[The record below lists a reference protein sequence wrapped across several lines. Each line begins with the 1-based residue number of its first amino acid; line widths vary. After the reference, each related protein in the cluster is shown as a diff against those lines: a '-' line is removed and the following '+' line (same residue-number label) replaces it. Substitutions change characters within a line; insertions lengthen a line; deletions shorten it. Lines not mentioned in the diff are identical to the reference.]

1 MSKKQV
7 PCSTCGAIGYLG
19 ESCEFCG
26 NLILADTPLQFY
38 SKNQLSV
45 VKRNYVLYPE
55 FSIGVPASKE
65 IIVCSEKDSNKK
77 GAISSDGSLIL
88 PFSFDSIIIY
98 NQYER
103 CICKD
108 KDSYS
113 IFDLNGTLLLSSQNA
128 YNIERPLSNT
138 FFVVSQN
145 IGGTFRFGLLDL
157 TSHEISIPIEFMSI
171 EDANESKYVAK
182 KVSESRAKNNIIKH
196 LIFSIEDGEIS
207 IISETS
213 HAYHKDREDQNEGWA
228 GCILFIISI
237 LVFVCLVIWLLL
249 T

>member
-1 MSKKQV
+1 MSVKKQV

-26 NLILADTPLQFY
+26 NLILTDTPLQ
-38 SKNQLSV
+38 SCGNNQLSV
-45 VKRNYVLYPE
+45 VKRNYVLRPE

-65 IIVCSEKDSNKK
+65 IIVCSENDSNKK

-157 TSHEISIPIEFMSI
+157 TSHEFSIPIEFMSI
-171 EDANESKYVAK
+171 EDANEGKYVAK
-182 KVSESRAKNNIIKH
+182 KVSESGAKNNIIKH

-207 IISETS
+207 IISETV
-213 HAYHKDREDQNEGWA
+213 HAYHKDQNEGWD
-228 GCILFIISI
+228 GCIIFIISI